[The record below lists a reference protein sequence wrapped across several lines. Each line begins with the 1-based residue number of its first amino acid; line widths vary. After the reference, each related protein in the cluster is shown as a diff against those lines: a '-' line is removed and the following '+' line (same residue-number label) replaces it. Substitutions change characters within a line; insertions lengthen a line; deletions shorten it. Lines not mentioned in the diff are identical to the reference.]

1 MQRTTLTGL
10 LAVGLLAGCGS
21 SSSDNDTPSSLQGD
35 SDLETYL
42 KQGFASSYSD
52 QRDGINLDMAAGA
65 PEAVADDSSGGAG
78 FSQTNTQE
86 SGVDEADLVKQN
98 GSYLFAVKRPSVYWP
113 EVGIADDMA
122 VAATS
127 PVPPKQETLGSIEI
141 YRTETGPVRSS
152 KVGSYAITNSSGID
166 GLYLVDDQLAVLGQ
180 GYISVAKGTPGSDS
194 DISTDALYS
203 SPWYW
208 RDYNVDLQL
217 LDISTPSTP
226 QQDYRLQIEGSLI
239 SSRRIDNELYLA
251 TRFTPDISVPWGSD
265 TSSAA
270 WNKQLD
276 ERPFTDFLPR
286 VWKNGEASGHLFT
299 DGQCHLPD
307 LKQGGYPSI
316 VAVIR
321 INLDDPTDWEAR
333 CNSGRIH
340 GVYASSDAFVVTG
353 YPDQQWD
360 ATRLDMYD
368 LDSMTLKATGSVPGT
383 LQGSMPSFRIS
394 EHNDKLRVITSSDN
408 FSFINDIGMVDGIE
422 LNTTTSPSSA
432 WDHRLFV
439 LAPND
444 SQGFDLVSSLP
455 NDTRP
460 AAIGKPNE
468 RIQSV
473 RFRGDRAYVVT
484 FLQTDPLYVLNLSDS
499 SDPYI
504 EGELEIEGFSAYLE
518 PLSDSLLLGVGRAA
532 DSEGVQRGL
541 KVSLFDTSNPAKPT
555 EITSYELGEHWAYSE
570 VLRNHHAISF
580 LKTDNTLRMAFTW
593 NGYDQNWNWDGNRVH
608 VADID
613 LADRSI
619 KQSLNAMYEKPTQ
632 ANRYWYYRGYTRVP
646 LHDDGLHLVNNGVVT
661 SGPLSAFKD

>member
-21 SSSDNDTPSSLQGD
+21 SSSDNNTPSSLQGD

-42 KQGFASSYSD
+42 KQGFASSYSN
-52 QRDGINLDMAAGA
+52 QRNGIDSDMMAGA
-65 PEAVADDSSGGAG
+65 PEAVADDSAGGAG

-127 PVPPKQETLGSIEI
+127 PVPPKQETQGSIEI
-141 YRTETGPVRSS
+141 YRTETNPVRSS
-152 KVGSYAITNSSGID
+152 KVGSYAITNSSDID

-180 GYISVAKGTPGSDS
+180 GYISVAKGAPGSGS

-265 TSSAA
+265 TSSTA
-270 WNKQLD
+270 WSKQLD

-321 INLDDPTDWEAR
+321 INLDNPTDWEAR

-422 LNTTTSPSSA
+422 LNTTTSPSST

-518 PLSDSLLLGVGRAA
+518 PISDNLLLGVGRAA
-532 DSEGVQRGL
+532 NSNGRLRGL
-541 KVSLFDTSNPAKPT
+541 KVSLFDTSNPVQPA